1 MGFGHRELLD
11 FPCGRYVLTRRIPG
25 FTLIELM
32 VVVAIIGILL
42 MLGTPLFSQYVANS
56 RIRAAAEAFANAVAQ
71 ARTEAIKRN
80 ESVEFL
86 VSNGWLVCKVAD
98 SAASNCTQ
106 GNPAV
111 LFQGAG
117 KEGIAEVTATVTP
130 AGSTRVA
137 FDSFGRTIAVSP
149 VDASAALTQ
158 VDFDVPNGTA
168 VGSRPLRV
176 LLETGG
182 AVKLC
187 DPAVTPPDPRG
198 CA

>member
-1 MGFGHRELLD
+1 M
-11 FPCGRYVLTRRIPG
+11 LTHRIPG

-86 VSNGWLVCKVAD
+86 VSSGWLVCKVAD

-158 VDFDVPNGTA
+158 VDFDVPNGAA